1 MSKIYGY
8 VRVSTAKQNP
18 ERQIRNIKEQYPDAF
33 IVKDAW
39 TGTEMNRPNWSKLV
53 KQLKSGDTIIFDE
66 VSRMSRNAAE
76 GFETYQNLFDKGVI
90 LKFLKESYLD
100 TEVFANQM
108 KQAEVSTGK
117 DYLDQGLKI
126 ILMGIAKEQIRLAFE
141 QSQKEVEYLHQ
152 RVSEGIESARLAG
165 KQIGQKPGA
174 KLITKKSIKA
184 KDLIMKH
191 SKDFNGTL
199 SDADVIKLIGCARG
213 SYYKWKR
220 QLRSELLS

>member
-1 MSKIYGY
+1 
-8 VRVSTAKQNP
+8 
-18 ERQIRNIKEQYPDAF
+18 
-33 IVKDAW
+33 
-39 TGTEMNRPNWSKLV
+39 
-53 KQLKSGDTIIFDE
+53 
-66 VSRMSRNAAE
+66 MSRNAAE